1 MKHKSDYGVCANAIC
16 RLAEATP
23 DLTELDYLRF
33 VDAKK
38 YNWYEGFS
46 DTMSELKIKTHDRES
61 ILNQSYFTS
70 FDKDPDMLSMYSGRF
85 IMLERPDFNLD
96 GNLKNEG
103 LGLNVSHDSIEIGD
117 KLIEQ
122 SLKKKV
128 EAEIALEPPVEPKP
142 QGEPKPDDKP
152 DPVAAVDA
160 EEPTKKK
167 KKKKKKTKAEK
178 DA

>member
-1 MKHKSDYGVCANAIC
+1 MKHKSDYGLCAMAIS
-16 RLAEATP
+16 RLVEATP

-46 DTMSELKIKTHDRES
+46 DTMSELKIKTNDRES
-61 ILNQSYFTS
+61 ILNQSYFTL
-70 FDKDPDMLSMYSGRF
+70 FDKDPDMLSMYSGRT
-85 IMLERPDFNLD
+85 IILERPDFRLD

-103 LGLNVSHDSIEIGD
+103 LELNVSCDSIEIDD

-122 SLKKKV
+122 SLKKKFEAKIAPAPSV
-128 EAEIALEPPVEPKP
+128 EQEP
-142 QGEPKPDDKP
+142 QGEAKPDDIP
-152 DPVAAVDA
+152 DPATAADA
-160 EEPTKKK
+160 EEPIKKK

-178 DA
+178 DS